1 MFLIFPPFSNSI
13 INVSGNTGAG
23 AASSLL
29 LLLLPEQVGA
39 PVDQIEQGKHQ
50 RERYPGDDVDAFR
63 PRALSGGEL
72 GHPTSAAVGP
82 LGGLHV
88 DLALS

>member
-1 MFLIFPPFSNSI
+1 MWLATLPSL
-13 INVSGNTGAG
+13 A

-29 LLLLPEQVGA
+29 LLLLPEKVGA

-72 GHPTSAAVGP
+72 GQPTSAAVGP